1 MIHAPSIKGHY
12 LSADGNL
19 GSMASGSK
27 GSLNIGALTWM
38 VMLIAAAIGLAIYFY
53 TKDIIVT
60 VSVPLLIMG
69 AYELISSLIRNREN
83 DQFGTNEAGAAVFW
97 GFIILTL
104 GGAGVVWWYT
114 GSIIIVA
121 IFAILMGAAYMAV
134 RLFNRE

>member
-1 MIHAPSIKGHY
+1 
-12 LSADGNL
+12 
-19 GSMASGSK
+19 MASGSK